1 MNGNYGMVH
10 DYINYYLYLS
20 YNIHIELSL
29 YTKSVMHN
37 VPRIKARAIFGVP
50 KNWHV
55 PCPCL
60 KNLGTCLARSGT
72 CHFFFFSDFAY
83 RAFARA
89 WHVPGTYR

>member
-1 MNGNYGMVH
+1 MVH

-37 VPRIKARAIFGVP
+37 VPRIQARAIFGVP

-60 KNLGTCLARSGT
+60 KNLGTCLARAGT
-72 CHFFFFSDFAY
+72 CQFFFIGFRLTY
-83 RAFARA
+83 LCTCLVRA
-89 WHVPGTYR
+89 VNVSI